1 MRLKESRRVPMWNGP
16 IECRL
21 FRFDMIKGSLK
32 RTSNDNPA
40 ADTPGAAGTAS

>member
-1 MRLKESRRVPMWNGP
+1 MWNGP

-32 RTSNDNPA
+32 RTANDAAQRPLGTSEGTDAPTAPA
-40 ADTPGAAGTAS
+40 A